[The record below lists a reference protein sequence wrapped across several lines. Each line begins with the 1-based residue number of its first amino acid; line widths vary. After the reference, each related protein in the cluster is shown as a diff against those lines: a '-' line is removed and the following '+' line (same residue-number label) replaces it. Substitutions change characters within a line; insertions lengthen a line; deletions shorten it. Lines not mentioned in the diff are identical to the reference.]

1 MKKMINL
8 LLCLFLLSGQ
18 AAADVEENPKLTTK
32 ESTRAL
38 ADKFMSSLQANDIR
52 ESFEIIRSYM
62 PIPDL
67 EFENMMVKTEENLV
81 YIGPSLGKL
90 IGYELL
96 EENTIKDFMIRY
108 TYVQKYEQHLLRWFF
123 IFYKAQDEWLINV
136 FYWDNKTQDFFNF

>member
-1 MKKMINL
+1 MKKMITL

-38 ADKFMSSLQANDIR
+38 ADKFMSSLQTSEIN

-67 EFENMMVKTEENLV
+67 EFENMTAKTEENLL
-81 YIGPSLGKL
+81 YIEPRFGKL
-90 IGYELL
+90 LGY
-96 EENTIKDFMIRY
+96 
-108 TYVQKYEQHLLRWFF
+108 
-123 IFYKAQDEWLINV
+123 
-136 FYWDNKTQDFFNF
+136 